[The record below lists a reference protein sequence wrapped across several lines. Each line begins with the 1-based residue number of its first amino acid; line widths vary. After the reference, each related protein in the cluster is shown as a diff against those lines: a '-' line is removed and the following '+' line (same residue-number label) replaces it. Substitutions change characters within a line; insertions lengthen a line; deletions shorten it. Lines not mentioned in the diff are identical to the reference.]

1 MKGRNKLF
9 FNLLTFLLLVV
20 IGIVGY
26 KTKDADKQIKRW
38 EAEIRRRQ
46 ERGVE
51 DPILRETV
59 NKLEANLRTRLSE
72 TFDVKEDP
80 LDLTRV
86 IHTRKFLKRIHG
98 GEMPETET
106 RMRLSCTITSEKGP
120 SAIIKYRGRSQ
131 VLSIGDKIGDYK
143 IASIGTNSVE
153 LRRGRELMKLVT
165 EKAPDTIS
173 EEENMFGPNGE
184 RKPIIEVKQI
194 AVPGNS

>member
-26 KTKDADKQIKRW
+26 KTRDADNQVKRW

-59 NKLEANLRTRLSE
+59 NKLEADLRMRLSE

-86 IHTRKFLKRIHG
+86 IHTRKFLKKMLG

-106 RMRLSCTITSEKGP
+106 RMRLSCTITGEKGP

-131 VLSIGDKIGDYK
+131 VLSVGDKIGDYTVV
-143 IASIGTNSVE
+143 SIGSNSIE
-153 LRRGRELMKLVT
+153 LRRGRELMKLIT

-184 RKPIIEVKQI
+184 DIPIIEVKQI
-194 AVPGNS
+194 DISGNS

>member
-26 KTKDADKQIKRW
+26 KTRDADKQINRW

-51 DPILRETV
+51 DPVLRETV
-59 NKLEANLRTRLSE
+59 NKLEADLRARLSE
-72 TFDVKEDP
+72 TFILEEDP

-120 SAIIKYRGRSQ
+120 SAIIKYRGRSH
-131 VLSIGDKIGDYK
+131 VLDIGDKIGDYK

-153 LRRGRELMKLVT
+153 LRRGRELMKLKT
-165 EKAPDTIS
+165 EKAPDTIA
-173 EEENMFGPNGE
+173 EEENMYGPDGKG
-184 RKPIIEVKQI
+184 KPIIEVKQI
-194 AVPGNS
+194 AVSGNS